1 MKIEI
6 YDMIIIGSGLG
17 GLAAAT
23 LLSQKGFKILIV
35 ESKDRIGG
43 RFSTIEHDGFKL
55 PTGAVLI
62 PDSWVIKL
70 LKEMQVDINC
80 LRPLS
85 RVFYRINDID
95 YEISTEIGLP
105 MLLDLIDKLEKE
117 EGNKSGRKIKPVEL
131 KKIIN
136 GYLSGIRGVKQK
148 EIITVRDWLLQ
159 FTENEKVHEVF
170 DNLCAALMMAHSWEL
185 PISKFFLFK
194 EMKKFFISINGN
206 LSIAKELAKIVEKNG
221 AIWTNCRA
229 KKILINNGKVMGVV
243 VEKNGAEIEIQCKVV
258 ISDIGP
264 KGTVELAGQ
273 ENFNDEYLKDMRVR
287 LRPSPSLLVLV
298 ASDKPLCLER
308 MQDGV
313 EIVMGGRRIR
323 TVVPISKI
331 CPEVAPPGQ
340 HLLYASVEPISR
352 IRPVDVK
359 CELYHIRR
367 DLKELFPD
375 FEKHGRILQIKLCGD
390 KNEWPE
396 GRTWLGYGLP
406 LETPISNLF
415 NVGDGCIA
423 PGLIGTTGS
432 VESGYRVVN
441 IIEKILE

>member
-1 MKIEI
+1 
-6 YDMIIIGSGLG
+6 
-17 GLAAAT
+17 
-23 LLSQKGFKILIV
+23 
-35 ESKDRIGG
+35 
-43 RFSTIEHDGFKL
+43 
-55 PTGAVLI
+55 
-62 PDSWVIKL
+62 
-70 LKEMQVDINC
+70 
-80 LRPLS
+80 
-85 RVFYRINDID
+85 
-95 YEISTEIGLP
+95 

-352 IRPVDVK
+352 IRPVEVK

>member
-1 MKIEI
+1 
-6 YDMIIIGSGLG
+6 
-17 GLAAAT
+17 
-23 LLSQKGFKILIV
+23 
-35 ESKDRIGG
+35 
-43 RFSTIEHDGFKL
+43 
-55 PTGAVLI
+55 
-62 PDSWVIKL
+62 
-70 LKEMQVDINC
+70 MQVDINC

-352 IRPVDVK
+352 IRPVEVK